1 VEDAHV
7 TAADRLV
14 GRLAPFVEDAH
25 AQSGSLTLRRFMS
38 LRAVIRA
45 IHIDYVSCERDG
57 GANRIID
64 GIVSAKTQK
73 ATCSAT

>member
-1 VEDAHV
+1 
-7 TAADRLV
+7 
-14 GRLAPFVEDAH
+14 
-25 AQSGSLTLRRFMS
+25 MS

>member
-1 VEDAHV
+1 
-7 TAADRLV
+7 
-14 GRLAPFVEDAH
+14 
-25 AQSGSLTLRRFMS
+25 MS
-38 LRAVIRA
+38 LRAVIQA

-64 GIVSAKTQK
+64 GIDFCKDQK